1 MTLFRIARAA
11 AGAAIAIILTAALYG
26 GLQRLGWVL
35 PRVPAGTASVHGP
48 LMIAGFFGALI
59 GVERAVAL
67 VAGSRDRRA
76 RLAFGVPLLCA
87 AGALLLVLDPGSGAG
102 RLALTA
108 GSLGLVSVYAVVIWR
123 QPTLFTATMG
133 LGAYALL
140 IGNALWAGGRPVY
153 SIVHWWIAFLV
164 LTIVGERLELARLV
178 RPTPGRTQTFLAAAG
193 LYIAGVA
200 LTYLNLDAGTRLAGA
215 GMVALAVWLARFDI
229 ARRTVRQRG
238 LTRFIAIC
246 LLAGYAWLGVGGL
259 LALVAGAHG
268 AAFTYDA
275 ILHSILLG
283 FVFSM
288 IFGHA
293 PIIIPA
299 VARLSVPYHPRFYA
313 HLALL
318 HASLVLRI
326 GGDLANSAGARR
338 WGGLWNEVALLV
350 FIVSLAAA
358 IRSGRHANVQATPHT
373 HSLPAEQH
381 IPQH

>member
-1 MTLFRIARAA
+1 MTRYRIARAA

-26 GLQRLGWVL
+26 GLQRLGWAL
-35 PRVPAGTASVHGP
+35 PSVPAGTASVHGP

-87 AGALLLVLDPGSGAG
+87 VGALLLVLDPGSGAG
-102 RLALTA
+102 RLVLTA
-108 GSLGLVSVYAVVIWR
+108 GSLGLVTVYAVVIWR
-123 QPTLFTATMG
+123 QPTLFTVTMG

-140 IGNALWAGGRPVY
+140 IGNALWTGGRPVY

-193 LYIAGVA
+193 LYMAGVA
-200 LTYLNLDAGTRLAGA
+200 LTYLNLDAGTRLAGV
-215 GMVALAVWLARFDI
+215 GMFALAVWLARFDI
-229 ARRTVRQRG
+229 ARWTVRQRS
-238 LTRFIAIC
+238 LTRFIAVC

-275 ILHSILLG
+275 ILHSVLLG

-299 VARLSVPYHPRFYA
+299 VARLAVPYHPRFYV

-318 HASLVLRI
+318 HTSLALRI
-326 GGDLANSAGARR
+326 SGDLANSASARR

-358 IRSGRHANVQATPHT
+358 IRSGRHANVQATPQIHG
-373 HSLPAEQH
+373 LPAEQR